1 LILKCTNERNVL
13 FIGIASRARRRERSL
28 MALSLSREFVLV
40 AACSVWPPS
49 DRRINAIHEAVAGPL
64 DWDRFLRIVMRHRVP
79 GLVHDGL
86 TRTPIAVPPEIAR
99 EIGVQAAALVRQNL
113 TFAAEAVRLQRLFA
127 EANLPVGFIKGV
139 SLAMLAYGNLGIRH
153 NRDIDLLV
161 APELTLAA
169 SVLLER
175 AGYRQFEPPATFGE
189 AQLLM
194 WRHRCKEVRYVHEKT
209 QLEVELH
216 SRLFDNPRLMAEVPI
231 TGSLRTIPIS
241 KDIGL
246 CTLGEDDLFSYLC
259 AHGAVHCW
267 FRLKWLADI
276 GALLAHQPVGG
287 VERLYRATDARGAG
301 RSAAQAIL
309 LCRRL
314 LGTTIPDQLITTLR
328 KQVSVRWLDTIAMKA
343 ITADLEPTEQLFGT
357 TRNSL
362 SHFLLA
368 RDWRYWLAELKHHL
382 ISPVDILTLPL
393 PKQLQV
399 LYPMLRLPLWLLR
412 HSIRRGG
419 TS

>member
-1 LILKCTNERNVL
+1 
-13 FIGIASRARRRERSL
+13 
-28 MALSLSREFVLV
+28 MALSLSPEFLLA

-49 DRRINAIHEAVAGPL
+49 NRRIEAIRETAASDL
-64 DWDRFLRIVMRHRVP
+64 EWDRFLRIVMRHRVA
-79 GLVHDGL
+79 GLAHDGL
-86 TRTPIAVPPEIAR
+86 THARLAVPPDIAQP
-99 EIGVQAAALVRQNL
+99 IGAQAAALVRQNL
-113 TFAAEAVRLQRLFA
+113 VFAAEAVRLQRLFA
-127 EANLPVGFIKGV
+127 EVNLPVVFFKGV
-139 SLAMLAYGNLGIRH
+139 SLAMLASGQLGLRH
-153 NRDIDLLV
+153 NRDIDLLIAPKLLV
-161 APELTLAA
+161 AAT
-169 SVLLER
+169 VLLER
-175 AGYRQFEPPATFGE
+175 ASYRQFEPPATFSE
-189 AQLLM
+189 SQLRM
-194 WRHRCKEVRYVHEKT
+194 WRLRCKEVRYVHEKT

-241 KDIGL
+241 KDVGL

-259 AHGAVHCW
+259 AHDAVHCW

-287 VERLYRATDARGAG
+287 VERLYRATDARGAS

-393 PKQLQV
+393 PKQLQA
-399 LYPMLRLPLWLLR
+399 LYPALRLPLWLWR
-412 HSIRRGG
+412 HSIHRGH
-419 TS
+419 TLE